1 MFPVLPATRGARPPG
16 EQVHQL
22 PIVFVAMIAGLALA
36 NGGALLA
43 IARGGAEP
51 AAAAPPAARIAL
63 IATAVTLLVLA
74 PLLETLIRGRGI
86 PPASPRSPAATYAA
100 AKIAGAALREA
111 GGLVG
116 MILGLITGELLWPAL
131 FGGLA
136 IASLLLAWPRADERE
151 RAARGAPEPN

>member
-1 MFPVLPATRGARPPG
+1 MFPVLPATKGARPPG
-16 EQVHQL
+16 EQVRRL
-22 PIVFVAMIAGLALA
+22 PIVFIAMIAGLVLA

-51 AAAAPPAARIAL
+51 AAAPAAALRIAL

-74 PLLETLIRGRGI
+74 PLLETLVRNRDI
-86 PPASPRSPAATYAA
+86 PPASPRSPAATYVS
-100 AKIAGAALREA
+100 AKVAGAALREA

-116 MILGLITGELLWPAL
+116 MVLGLITGEWLWPAL

-151 RAARGAPEPN
+151 RAARDVPEPG

>member
-1 MFPVLPATRGARPPG
+1 MFPVLPATKGARPPR
-16 EQVHQL
+16 EQVRHL
-22 PIVFVAMIAGLALA
+22 PIVFVAMIAALVIA

-51 AAAAPPAARIAL
+51 AAAAAPAVRIAL

-74 PLLETLIRGRGI
+74 PLLETLIRGRDI
-86 PPASPRSPAATYAA
+86 PPASRRSPAAIYVT

-116 MILGLITGELLWPAL
+116 MVLGLITGESLWPAL

-136 IASLLLAWPRADERE
+136 IASLLLAWPRADDRE
-151 RAARGAPEPN
+151 RAARDVPQPG

>member
-1 MFPVLPATRGARPPG
+1 VRN
-16 EQVHQL
+16 L

-43 IARGGAEP
+43 IARGLAEP
-51 AAAAPPAARIAL
+51 AAAPAPAMRIAL
-63 IATAVTLLVLA
+63 IAAAVALLVLA

-86 PPASPRSPAATYAA
+86 PPAAPRSPAATYVA
-100 AKIAGAALREA
+100 AKVASAALREA

-116 MILGLITGELLWPAL
+116 MVLGLITGEMLWPAL

-136 IASLLLAWPRADERE
+136 ITSLLLAWPRADERE
-151 RAARGAPEPN
+151 RAAREVPEPN